1 MFQQYPHL
9 TCWNFYV
16 PKNLETE
23 VTVERPNC
31 ELQTLQFSFE
41 FWVAHTFV
49 LSPLII
55 CFIIIGE
62 ITNPEFM
69 ASYKPVL
76 LEAPEILA
84 LPTQLHFAEAA
95 ASSGKGPPA
104 VERLGRTLIQ
114 NINT

>member
-1 MFQQYPHL
+1 MFYH
-9 TCWNFYV
+9 Y
-16 PKNLETE
+16 
-23 VTVERPNC
+23 
-31 ELQTLQFSFE
+31 
-41 FWVAHTFV
+41 
-49 LSPLII
+49 
-55 CFIIIGE
+55 IGE